1 MQNQAIARPLEP
13 SAVRLSRRQ
22 LLLRT
27 VGMAASVA
35 GTLTLGPVK
44 KVAAQA
50 LNIVYAGSNLS
61 DWTLTVGDGVY
72 VAPGEAPV
80 TQADIETSHYETH
93 SELRA
98 NLYRR
103 SIMVHNLMYKKFID
117 PRAIDYLHFCS
128 YEFRLPFIP
137 AKGNRDLNAQTL
149 EGGLSLWEGV
159 TARLNYNVA
168 FQWILNPYGDFGAIR
183 VWTGT
188 DGAPWRAAGNL
199 PVDTA
204 WHRVQFMLDYSGQ
217 TASLAIDDQSY
228 PDVFV
233 VHTGLATWGS
243 DISATV
249 GAEIISIFPGSAV
262 PGALH
267 IAEFRNWRWEWT
279 PSVKAHT
286 FLPFIAQN

>member
-1 MQNQAIARPLEP
+1 MQSEV
-13 SAVRLSRRQ
+13 SAMQPKPPPVPLSRRQ

-27 VGMAASVA
+27 IGVA
-35 GTLTLGPVK
+35 VGTLMLGQAK
-44 KVAAQA
+44 KLPAQA
-50 LNIVYAGSNLS
+50 PEIIYMGTDLS
-61 DWTLTVGDGVY
+61 DWTITVGDGVY
-72 VAPGEAPV
+72 VAPGEEPI
-80 TQADIETSHYETH
+80 TLADIETIHYTTH

-98 NLYRR
+98 NLDRR
-103 SIMVHNLMYKKFID
+103 PIMVHNLMYKKIID
-117 PRAIDYLHFCS
+117 PRVLNHQLVCS

-137 AKGNRDLNAQTL
+137 TKGNLDLNAQTL

-188 DGAPWRAAGNL
+188 DGAPWRAAGSL

-204 WHRVQFMLDYSGQ
+204 WHSMQFMLDYQGQ
-217 TASLAIDDQSY
+217 IASLAIDGQAY
-228 PDVFV
+228 PDVFA
-233 VHTGLATWGS
+233 VHAGLAVWGS

-249 GAEIISIFPGSAV
+249 GAEIISIFPDSAV

-267 IAEFRNWRWEWT
+267 IAEFRDWHWEWT
-279 PSVKAHT
+279 PSVQTRT
-286 FLPFIAQN
+286 FLPFVGQP

>member
-1 MQNQAIARPLEP
+1 MQTVVIARQPEP

-27 VGMAASVA
+27 VGVA
-35 GTLTLGPVK
+35 VGIRVLGQAK
-44 KVAAQA
+44 KVRAQA
-50 LNIVYAGSNLS
+50 PGIVYTGNNLR

-72 VAPGEAPV
+72 AAPGEAPI
-80 TQADIETSHYETH
+80 TLADIETLHYKAH

-98 NLYRR
+98 NLARR
-103 SIMVHNLMYKKFID
+103 SIMVHNLMYKKIID
-117 PRAIDYLHFCS
+117 PSALDYLHVAS

-137 AKGNRDLNAQTL
+137 TKGNHDLNAQTL

-188 DGAPWRAAGNL
+188 DGAPWHAAGSL

-204 WHRVQFMLDYSGQ
+204 WHRVQFMLDYQRQS
-217 TASLAIDDQSY
+217 ASLAIDDQAY
-228 PDVFV
+228 AAVFA
-233 VHTGLATWGS
+233 VHTGTAAWGH
-243 DISATV
+243 DISATT

-267 IAEFRNWRWEWT
+267 IAEFRDWRWEWT
-279 PSVKAHT
+279 PSAHSHT
-286 FLPFIAQN
+286 FLPFIAHN